1 MMTMMMWMVTMPT
14 SPTWTATTMSR
25 LVVVALATMV
35 SFCDNLLHSWH
46 VCHVIMSRKT
56 KTLM

>member
-1 MMTMMMWMVTMPT
+1 MPT
-14 SPTWTATTMSR
+14 SLTWTATTMSR

-35 SFCDNLLHSWH
+35 SFCDDLLHGWH
-46 VCHVIMSRKT
+46 VYHVIMSRKT